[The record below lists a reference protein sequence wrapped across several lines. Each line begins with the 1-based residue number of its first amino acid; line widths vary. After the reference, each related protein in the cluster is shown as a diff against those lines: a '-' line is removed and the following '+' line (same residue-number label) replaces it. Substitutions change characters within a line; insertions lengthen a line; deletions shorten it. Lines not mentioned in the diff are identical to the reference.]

1 MSGMK
6 KPTCPYCG
14 STEVHREALVEFY
27 EGEWRIYDI
36 YDYYHCGD
44 CHEEFNEANW
54 VDEGVE
60 DE

>member
-1 MSGMK
+1 MNTLRSYK
-6 KPTCPYCG
+6 RSKLALYK
-14 STEVHREALVEFY
+14 ELREQ
-27 EGEWRIYDI
+27 G

-44 CHEEFNEANW
+44 CHEEFKEANR